1 MNGQR
6 VFRVLL
12 AAVILLLVLSGCGA
26 KTVTPKAG
34 AVFSGS
40 IEMESAKTA
49 QISLKVSQDSLSI
62 EQVGLS
68 FTELDCQGFSAG
80 SSMTTVSTMVP
91 ITDGSFVYKSDD
103 IGEIS
108 GKFTSPTKAEGSAHL
123 AFYGGQAE
131 CGTWNW
137 SVEAK

>member
-1 MNGQR
+1 MSRRRIFQ
-6 VFRVLL
+6 L
-12 AAVILLLVLSGCGA
+12 AAATATLILILSACGSKA
-26 KTVTPKAG
+26 VTPKAG
-34 AVFSGS
+34 AVLSGS

-91 ITDGSFVYKSDD
+91 ITDGSFVFKSDD

-108 GKFTSPTKAEGSAHL
+108 GKFVSSTRAEGSAHL

-131 CGTWNW
+131 CGTWDW
-137 SVEAK
+137 SAEAQ